1 MLPAVSVV
9 LGHLLQQMF
18 YRACV
23 ATFVLLGRG
32 DAREFGVDLVVL
44 RDLEDG
50 GAILD
55 HPRQKVRSP

>member
-1 MLPAVSVV
+1 M
-9 LGHLLQQMF
+9 
-18 YRACV
+18 